1 MTPEMLITIGLF
13 VWVFVALIWKIADP
27 IIVGI
32 SIPTVL
38 ALTGI
43 VNAGKA
49 FADFSNTT
57 VMFFYEHLC
66 IGKSHYEN
74 RTGRLYWQ
82 YDY

>member
-32 SIPTVL
+32 SIPTV
-38 ALTGI
+38 
-43 VNAGKA
+43 
-49 FADFSNTT
+49 
-57 VMFFYEHLC
+57 FYEHLC